1 MLRKILLQR
10 DITLISVLIAGLS
23 FITIEQLFLEHSI
36 KISITFLTLIFFAVW
51 LSFSG
56 YIYKLK
62 QNMKSVDINTIFK
75 SSRDGIAILDKETR
89 FLDANPAYLKMV
101 GYSLEELREKSCL
114 GITRPE
120 DKDKAYSA
128 MKTLLSK
135 GFVDL
140 FEKRCIRKSGKSFYV
155 SMSASLFPT
164 GDKAVITVRDMSEKI
179 ERDLKYR
186 EAQKRSERYLS
197 VIDRFVITARISHSG
212 NFKYVSLAAL
222 KFLEVDSLKGQNIDR
237 LGFLPEDF
245 DYLTMLSSL
254 KRGRKWSGEI
264 HLNINGNVKWLFIN
278 IVPFDSR
285 WYTITGNDITDKK
298 RIEELS
304 IRDRLTGIY
313 NRGKLDEELNSLC
326 FKVKESENSFGIV
339 LLDIDH
345 FKSINDTHGHL
356 IGDSVLKE
364 FSKILKRFIDS
375 DTVVGRWG
383 GEEFL
388 LLVSNSTFSETI
400 EKAESIR
407 KVVEEFHFSAVGT
420 VTASFGV
427 TIYRSGD
434 SVDTMINRADDALY
448 MAKESGRNRVS
459 AL

>member
-1 MLRKILLQR
+1 
-10 DITLISVLIAGLS
+10 
-23 FITIEQLFLEHSI
+23 
-36 KISITFLTLIFFAVW
+36 
-51 LSFSG
+51 
-56 YIYKLK
+56 
-62 QNMKSVDINTIFK
+62 MKSVDIDTIFK

-101 GYSLEELREKSCL
+101 GYSIDELRETSCI
-114 GITRPE
+114 GITLPE

-128 MKTLLSK
+128 MKSLLSK

-155 SMSASLFPT
+155 SMTASLFPT

-179 ERDLKYR
+179 ERELKYR
-186 EAQKRSERYLS
+186 ESQKRSERYLS
-197 VIDRFVITARISHSG
+197 IIDRFVITARISHSG

-222 KFLEVDSLKGQNIDR
+222 KFLEMDSLKGQNIDR
-237 LGFLPEDF
+237 LGLLREDF
-245 DYLTMLSSL
+245 DYLTVLSSL
-254 KRGRKWSGEI
+254 KRGRKWSGEVQ
-264 HLNINGNVKWLFIN
+264 LNINGKAKWLFIN
-278 IVPFDSR
+278 IVPFDTQ

-313 NRGKLDEELNSLC
+313 NRGKLDEVLSTLC
-326 FKVKESENSFGIV
+326 YRVKNSENSFGII

-364 FSKILKRFIDS
+364 FSEILKRFIDKNS
-375 DTVVGRWG
+375 VVGRWG

-388 LLVSNSTFSETI
+388 LLLSNSTFSEAI
-400 EKAESIR
+400 DRAESVR
-407 KVVEEFHFSAVGT
+407 KVIEEFNFATVGK
-420 VTASFGV
+420 VTSSFGATV
-427 TIYRSGD
+427 YRSGD
-434 SVDTMINRADDALY
+434 SVDSIIKRADDALY